1 MMRTH
6 RRADPHGCE
15 SLVGNKSKKYRVCV
29 VKSMSPQ
36 PTSQYRRLI
45 RDGSV
50 KKMAFEGRLEGLVVE
65 VPIACLAAYFR
76 VIE

>member
-1 MMRTH
+1 
-6 RRADPHGCE
+6 
-15 SLVGNKSKKYRVCV
+15 
-29 VKSMSPQ
+29 MSPQ

-45 RDGSV
+45 RDGSM

-65 VPIACLAAYFR
+65 VPVACLAAYFR